1 MNYNFSEYFFVNFWS
16 KIIENNA
23 QTAIFWT
30 KPSPERTFVL
40 LIQKLNGWRIK
51 MAQSKYE
58 YIMELLAAM
67 VCKTIADEYG
77 KEISAAIKCP
87 QR

>member
-1 MNYNFSEYFFVNFWS
+1 
-16 KIIENNA
+16 
-23 QTAIFWT
+23 
-30 KPSPERTFVL
+30 
-40 LIQKLNGWRIK
+40 